1 MPAPRQDAL
10 LLLHQGLFDSEFEE
24 AVQIGGSPCR
34 ATESKELIKVD
45 FNLRNGVAAAPGF
58 VDPISKELE
67 PFIISVGEIG
77 AHGSPEGGVIL
88 RADHGEP
95 VGEHDVSSI
104 ETTPE
109 VLRGERLSSPDL
121 FLRVEEG
128 DAPSSLSIEKARRTS
143 KYYIIRRC
151 L

>member
-1 MPAPRQDAL
+1 MAL

-24 AVQIGGSPCR
+24 AVQIGGSPSR

-45 FNLRNGVAAAPGF
+45 FNLRNGVAAPPGF

-109 VLRGERLSSPDL
+109 VLRGELLIFAGSI
-121 FLRVEEG
+121 FEG
-128 DAPSSLSIEKARRTS
+128 
-143 KYYIIRRC
+143 
-151 L
+151 

>member
-1 MPAPRQDAL
+1 MRLVTTPAGSLSLLTIDARAAPDAL
-10 LLLHQGLFDSEFEE
+10 LLLRQGLFDSEFEE

-34 ATESKELIKVD
+34 AAEPKELVKVN
-45 FNLRNGVAAAPGF
+45 FNLRNGVAAPPGF

-77 AHGSPEGGVIL
+77 AHGSSEGGVIL

-109 VLRGERLSSPDL
+109 VIKGESAYLRRIY
-121 FLRVEEG
+121 F
-128 DAPSSLSIEKARRTS
+128 
-143 KYYIIRRC
+143 
-151 L
+151 